1 MSTIVP
7 SVGAINLQEQLHQL
21 LTRLS
26 STIDIIKS
34 WPESDGDDASNHV
47 ETTTKLITAILDVIE
62 GLKDVEGV
70 VKADSSLR
78 KSLNDCQIP
87 MNLLDLLDHGVSGL
101 NPGKSFGPWHRILL
115 PFTLSTSDFSKIC
128 FFKRLFCVWLVTRS
142 IGTTKRLETTK
153 ISSQDV
159 GRGSPVWLEQER
171 LCRPE

>member
-1 MSTIVP
+1 MSTIAP
-7 SVGAINLQEQLHQL
+7 SVGAIKLQEQLHQL

-101 NPGKSFGPWHRILL
+101 NPGKSFGPWHCILL
-115 PFTLSTSDFSKIC
+115 PFTLSTSDFSKNLLFQKIVL
-128 FFKRLFCVWLVTRS
+128 RLACYEKHW
-142 IGTTKRLETTK
+142 
-153 ISSQDV
+153 DN
-159 GRGSPVWLEQER
+159 
-171 LCRPE
+171 